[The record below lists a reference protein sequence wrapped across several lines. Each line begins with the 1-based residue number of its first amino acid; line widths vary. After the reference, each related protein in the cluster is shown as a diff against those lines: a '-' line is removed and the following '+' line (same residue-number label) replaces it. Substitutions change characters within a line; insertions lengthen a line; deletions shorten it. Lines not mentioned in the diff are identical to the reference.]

1 VMDMKQ
7 VYEEMKKSPSGPPP
21 DLFELVR
28 RIVREQNGNT
38 GEEAKSLGKKEIDG
52 RVAVGFLARNAMQG
66 LGDMTVWADPETARP
81 IRIELAGELGSRV
94 HLVMN
99 HFHYDVALDPSLFS
113 LEPPAGYATQTINMT
128 MPTEE
133 DLLRTL
139 RTVAEHNQG
148 MFPKSLAMNQEVME
162 AVMAVHKPAMPAMD
176 KAMQE
181 KLEAEMEKI
190 AAKYGGKEKLREK
203 YGAQPPPEIM
213 AELMKATMPLVQEQ
227 TQKQMREQTP
237 ATGRELQGIQFY
249 TSLQPENDPHYVGA
263 GVKLGTLGRPILWY
277 KPTGAEKY
285 RVIYADLTAKEIT
298 PEEVERLPEANSN

>member
-1 VMDMKQ
+1 
-7 VYEEMKKSPSGPPP
+7 
-21 DLFELVR
+21 
-28 RIVREQNGNT
+28 
-38 GEEAKSLGKKEIDG
+38 
-52 RVAVGFLARNAMQG
+52 
-66 LGDMTVWADPETARP
+66 
-81 IRIELAGELGSRV
+81 
-94 HLVMN
+94 
-99 HFHYDVALDPSLFS
+99 LFS

-148 MFPKSLAMNQEVME
+148 MFPKSLSMNQEVMG
-162 AVMAVHKPAMPAMD
+162 AVMAEHKPAMPAMD
-176 KAMQE
+176 KATQE

-190 AAKYGGKEKLREK
+190 VAKYGGKEKLREK

-227 TQKQMREQTP
+227 MQKQMREQTP
-237 ATGRELQGIQFY
+237 ATARELQGIQFY
-249 TSLQPENDPHYVGA
+249 TSLKPENDPHYVGA
-263 GVKLGTLGRPILWY
+263 DVKLGTLGRPILWY